1 MKLSS
6 YTHTLIFIFGIAP
19 IFHACKKDEAQ
30 EADIAVVEYDDT
42 AYVLEYSSEFPPPPI
57 PQDNELTVQGVK
69 LGRMLFHEQALSADG
84 SQSCASCHNQNTGF
98 SDTAQFSIGVNGLPG
113 HRQAM
118 TIANLAWNTNGFF
131 WDGRAPMLRDQ
142 ALLPIQDE
150 LEMDET
156 LDNVV
161 SKLSAMPRYT
171 DQFVRAFGSG
181 EVTAERIGLAMEQ
194 FMNSIVSMN
203 SKYDRYLAGS
213 ETLTESEERGR
224 MLYFTEYNPFFP
236 DQSGA
241 DCAHCHGGANLEN
254 DQYMNNGLDADADM
268 EDFGHMDV
276 TNNPED
282 KGKFKVVS
290 LRNIALTPPYMHDG
304 RFQTLEEVVAHYNEG
319 IQSSSTVDPAI
330 LATQETGLM
339 LDEQEQADLVAFL
352 HTLTDYSFQDVIEYS
367 DPN

>member
-1 MKLSS
+1 MKSI
-6 YTHTLIFIFGIAP
+6 YRTLFFFLAATLL
-19 IFHACKKDEAQ
+19 FQSCKKDEAP
-30 EADIAVVEYDDT
+30 EDTPMVAEYDGT
-42 AYVLEYSSEFPPPPI
+42 PYVLQYSIEFPPPPI
-57 PQDNELTVQGVK
+57 PSDNELTVQGVK
-69 LGRMLFHEQALSADG
+69 LGRMLFHEKALSADG
-84 SQSCASCHNQNTGF
+84 SQSCASCHNQTTGF
-98 SDTAQFSIGVNGLPG
+98 SDTAQFSIGVNGMPG

-118 TIANLAWNTNGFF
+118 SIANLAWNTNGFF

-142 ALLPIQDE
+142 ALLPIQDP

-161 SKLSAMPRYT
+161 SKLSAMPRFI
-171 DQFVRAFGSG
+171 DQFIRAFGS
-181 EVTAERIGLAMEQ
+181 AEITSERMGLAMEQ
-194 FMNSIVSMN
+194 FMNSIVSMD

-224 MLYFTEYNPFFP
+224 LLFFTEYNPFFP

-241 DCAHCHGGANLEN
+241 DCAHCHGGANFEN
-254 DQYMNNGLDADADM
+254 DDYMNNGLDSDADM
-268 EDFGHMDV
+268 DDDGHMNV
-276 TNNPED
+276 TNNPMD
-282 KGKFKVVS
+282 KGRFKVVS
-290 LRNIALTPPYMHDG
+290 LRNVALTPPYMHDG
-304 RFQTLEEVVAHYNEG
+304 RFQTLEEVVAHYNDG
-319 IQSSSTVDPAI
+319 IVASSTVDPAI

>member
-1 MKLSS
+1 M
-6 YTHTLIFIFGIAP
+6 YRTLFVFFVATLL
-19 IFHACKKDEAQ
+19 FQSCKKDEEGE
-30 EADIAVVEYDDT
+30 EAPMVVEYDATPYD
-42 AYVLEYSSEFPPPPI
+42 LQYSIDFPPPTI
-57 PQDNELTVQGVK
+57 PQDNELTVQGVR
-69 LGRMLFHEQALSADG
+69 LGRMLFHTKLLSADG

-113 HRQAM
+113 GRQAM

-131 WDGRAPMLRDQ
+131 WDGRAPLLRDQ

-156 LDNVV
+156 LENVI
-161 SKLSAMPRYT
+161 SKLNQNQGVK
-171 DQFVRAFGSG
+171 DQFVRAFGSS
-181 EVTAERIGLAMEQ
+181 EITSERMGLAMEQ

-203 SKYDRYLAGS
+203 SKYDRFLSGMEA
-213 ETLTESEERGR
+213 LTESEERGR
-224 MLYFTEYNPFFP
+224 LLYFTEYNPFFP

-241 DCAHCHGGANLEN
+241 DCAHCHGGANFEN
-254 DQYMNNGLDADADM
+254 DQYMNNGLDSDAEM
-268 EDFGHMDV
+268 EDDGRMDV
-276 TNNPED
+276 TDDPMD
-282 KGKFKVVS
+282 KGRFKVVS

-319 IQSSSTVDPAI
+319 IVSSSTVDPAI

-339 LDEQEQADLVAFL
+339 LDAQEQSDLVAFL
-352 HTLTDYSFQDVIEYS
+352 ETLTDYSFQDVIEYS